1 MSFFKA
7 SLIIFLILPTVSG
20 AQTFESASSGSE
32 SFQDALSLP
41 RETAEDYSLQVN
53 FLDDEGR
60 PSSLPSATES
70 WDDLSHDPAA
80 CGPGS
85 VAMIGN
91 KLWQLVTGNVSI
103 SESSVKSMVA
113 HALPE
118 GVREPRELSSFPSK
132 KVQKL
137 EVILLNNI
145 LGIEMFKV
153 IVQISFD
160 YGASYRGAGQY
171 LANLTMIP
179 VEVKAFGAKGSV
191 KAEVLSAIFRSGS
204 VAALSIVVKS
214 EVRGALDKV
223 EKAYQFEAR
232 GNGELVSY

>member
-1 MSFFKA
+1 MVFFRFC
-7 SLIIFLILPTVSG
+7 LIALALLPAISG
-20 AQTFESASSGSE
+20 AQTFETEFSGSDA
-32 SFQDALSLP
+32 FQAAQIHP
-41 RETAEDYSLQVN
+41 GAAPEDFSLQVN
-53 FLDDEGR
+53 LLDEEGR
-60 PSSLPSATES
+60 PSPLP
-70 WDDLSHDPAA
+70 PAPDAWEEPTHGTPA
-80 CGPGS
+80 CGPAS
-85 VAMIGN
+85 VAVIGT
-91 KLWQLVTGNVSI
+91 KLWQLVTSNVSI

-113 HALPE
+113 HVLPE

-153 IVQISFD
+153 VVQLSFD
-160 YGASYRGAGQY
+160 YGASYRGSGQY

-191 KAEVLSAIFRSGS
+191 KAEVLSAIFRSGN
-204 VAALSIVVKS
+204 VAALSVVVKS

-232 GNGELVSY
+232 GNGDLVGY